1 MNKTK
6 VISFIYTK
14 DNGEVSNRTG
24 ITLGYSSPKL
34 ALIADITEWDGDARE
49 LKAELGRLRS
59 EYLADVAE
67 LLEDYGVQQKTFKL
81 CGIADEKEV
90 QL

>member
-6 VISFIYTK
+6 VISFTYTK

-34 ALIADITEWDGDARE
+34 ALIADITDWDGDKEE
-49 LKAELGRLRS
+49 LKSELGRLRA
-59 EYLADVAE
+59 EYLADVTE
-67 LLEDYGVQQKTFKL
+67 LLEEYEVQQKTFKL
-81 CGIADEKEV
+81 AGMTNEKEI
-90 QL
+90 QF